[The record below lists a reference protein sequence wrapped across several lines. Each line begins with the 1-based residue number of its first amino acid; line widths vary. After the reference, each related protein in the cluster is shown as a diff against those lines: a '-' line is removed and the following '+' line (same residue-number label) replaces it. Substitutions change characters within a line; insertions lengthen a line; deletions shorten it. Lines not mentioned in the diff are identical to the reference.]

1 MLVSC
6 ACVFDLVCYYFVL
19 SKPES
24 HICMYESTSLNFQ
37 QRITMPGVVTGTWCD
52 KTALLVA

>member
-19 SKPES
+19 SNPES
-24 HICMYESTSLNFQ
+24 HIYESTSLNFQ